1 MTTQKLKISFGD
13 EKPALATRFANE
25 LSKEITKSASDVQ
38 ISVERDD
45 PTNMDFGA
53 TLVLVLGAP
62 AIVALVKAL
71 DNWLQLRNS
80 ASITIRTEEGEVI
93 IDKANSADVD
103 KILKRLSKFYHA

>member
-1 MTTQKLKISFGD
+1 
-13 EKPALATRFANE
+13 
-25 LSKEITKSASDVQ
+25 
-38 ISVERDD
+38 
-45 PTNMDFGA
+45 MDFGA